1 MAVWRPLPFV
11 RQASLK
17 TWALFAAPKERRV
30 QAEIALSAQKRRP
43 RLSWAAAARLTLPVT
58 LFLSLIPE
66 LVLAERKYALFGGG
80 FGQSQTLDTPL
91 EIGAFLLGLLLC
103 QVLVFL
109 LLYRL
114 LRRLHRKRP
123 DSPLFHFNF
132 LYFVGG
138 GWLAILIGKYQALA
152 FFSDAMSFQIIRNLG
167 GGSLTDA
174 LLYSLS
180 EAGLMLIGGG
190 CALLFY
196 AAVRFLFR
204 RRWRE
209 AAALPDYWQPSRRQW
224 LALLV
229 AAPLVLFAVNR
240 VDDARAALS
249 RFNSVTAIAFV
260 LEQATDF
267 DRDGYSLYSFPID
280 RQPFDGSRHPYA
292 LDIPGDGIDQDGL
305 AGDFRFSGAAPRAE
319 TPVIP
324 GARKPNAILIVLES
338 TRADGIGRHVEG
350 RAVTPV
356 LDALAAHGSAAPR
369 AYSHVGY
376 TTASLQSLFTGTLA
390 PLDDRQ
396 SLVRDFLAN
405 GYEVGTFS
413 GQAEDFGDTA
423 RLVGLRRGRIFV
435 DGTTLKDQRSGA
447 FAAQGSVNIDGKVL
461 LREFDRRLGNPAAWQ
476 RPHFLYFNLQSA
488 HFPYFNPGMDRV
500 LPGEPVARGDIAIG
514 NRDHVAATY
523 WNAIAYNDRLIGA
536 LLARL
541 RRLGVLENTIVVVTA
556 DHGES
561 LFDDGFLGHD
571 HMLNEQ
577 QTRIP
582 FIVSR
587 AGVAMPAVIGLDDMR
602 ALILRAAGAQ
612 VAEPSGRPIFQFLGS
627 LDRPG
632 AIGTIDANGHRL
644 VFDFFQETVRDSA
657 TGRSTRYSDLAPGS
671 AEKSAA
677 DALLDEW
684 ARQRW
689 LRHLQGG

>member
-1 MAVWRPLPFV
+1 MSAELAALPEK
-11 RQASLK
+11 RKL
-17 TWALFAAPKERRV
+17 RV
-30 QAEIALSAQKRRP
+30 T
-43 RLSWAAAARLTLPVT
+43 WAAAARFTLPGTILVT
-58 LFLSLIPE
+58 LVFE
-66 LVLAERKYALFGGG
+66 LLLAERKYALIGGG
-80 FGQSQTLDTPL
+80 FGQSQTLDAPL
-91 EIGAFLLGLLLC
+91 EIGAFLIGLLLC
-103 QVLVFL
+103 QILVFL

-132 LYFVGG
+132 LFFAGG
-138 GWLAILIGKYQALA
+138 GWLAILVGKYQALA

-190 CALLFY
+190 VALLFY
-196 AAVRFLFR
+196 AGIRFFFR

-209 AAALPDYWQPSRRQW
+209 AAVLPDYWRPTRRQW

-229 AAPLVLFAVNR
+229 ATPLMLFAVER

-249 RFNSVTAIAFV
+249 RFNSVTAIGFV
-260 LEQATDF
+260 LEEATDF
-267 DRDGYSLYSFPID
+267 DRDGYSFFSYPID
-280 RQPFDGSRHPYA
+280 RHPFDGNSYPYA

-305 AGDFRFSGAAPRAE
+305 AGDFHFSGAAPA
-319 TPVIP
+319 PQAAVIP
-324 GARKPNAILIVLES
+324 ADRRPNVILIVLES
-338 TRADGIGRHVEG
+338 TRADAIGRQVDG
-350 RAVTPV
+350 RPLTPV
-356 LDALAAHGSAAPR
+356 MSALAANGSLAPR
-369 AYSHVGY
+369 AYSHVGF

-423 RLVGLRRGRIFV
+423 NLVGLRRGQIFV
-435 DGTTLKDQRSGA
+435 DGTMLKDERSGA
-447 FAAQGSVNIDGKVL
+447 FAAQGSVNIDGKIL
-461 LREFDRRLGNPAAWQ
+461 LREFDRRLGRPDAWA

-500 LPGEPVARGDIAIG
+500 LPGEPVARGDINAG
-514 NRDHVAATY
+514 NRDHVAHTY

-536 LLARL
+536 LLERL
-541 RRLGVLENTIVVVTA
+541 RRLGVLDNSIVVVTA

-561 LFDDGFLGHD
+561 LFDDGFLGHG

-582 FIVSR
+582 FIISR
-587 AGVAMPAVIGLDDMR
+587 PGVAMPQVIGLDDMR

-612 VAEPSGRPIFQFLGS
+612 VAAPTGQPIFQFLGS

-632 AIGTIDANGHRL
+632 AIGTIDASGRRL

-657 TGRSTRYSDLAPGS
+657 TGRSVRYADLAAGS

>member
-1 MAVWRPLPFV
+1 MSAELAALPEK
-11 RQASLK
+11 RKL
-17 TWALFAAPKERRV
+17 RV
-30 QAEIALSAQKRRP
+30 N
-43 RLSWAAAARLTLPVT
+43 WAAAARFTLPATILLTLVA
-58 LFLSLIPE
+58 E
-66 LVLAERKYALFGGG
+66 LLLAERKYAIFGGG
-80 FGQSQTLDTPL
+80 FGQPRTLDSPL
-91 EIGAFLLGLLLC
+91 EIGAFLGGLLLC
-103 QVLVFL
+103 QAVVFL

-132 LYFVGG
+132 LFFVGG
-138 GWLAILIGKYQALA
+138 GALAALIGKYQALA

-190 CALLFY
+190 FALLFY
-196 AAVRFLFR
+196 AAVRFFFR

-209 AAALPDYWQPSRRQW
+209 AVPFPDYWRLSRRQW
-224 LALLV
+224 LALM
-229 AAPLVLFAVNR
+229 AATPLMLFAVNR
-240 VDDARAALS
+240 VDDSRAALT
-249 RFNSVTAIAFV
+249 RFNAVTAIGFV

-267 DRDGYSLYSFPID
+267 DRDGYSFYSFPLD

-292 LDIPGDGIDQDGL
+292 LDFPNDGIDQDGL
-305 AGDFRFSGAAPRAE
+305 AGDFSFSGSQAAAPA
-319 TPVIP
+319 PVIP
-324 GARKPNAILIVLES
+324 AGNRPNVILIVLES
-338 TRADGIGRHVEG
+338 TRADAIGRRVDG

-356 LDALAAHGSAAPR
+356 LDALAAHGSVAPR
-369 AYSHVGY
+369 AYSHVGF
-376 TTASLQSLFTGTLA
+376 TTESLQSLFTGTLA
-390 PLDDRQ
+390 PRDDRQ
-396 SLVRDFLAN
+396 SLVRDFLTN
-405 GYEVGTFS
+405 GYQVATFS

-423 RLVGLRRGRIFV
+423 NLVGLRRGQVFV
-435 DGTTLKDQRSGA
+435 DGTMLKDQRSGA
-447 FAAQGSVNIDGKVL
+447 FAAQGSVNVDGKVL
-461 LREFDRRLGNPAAWQ
+461 LREFDRRLGNPQAWQ
-476 RPHFLYFNLQSA
+476 RPHFVYLNFQSA

-500 LPGEPVARGDIAIG
+500 LPGEPIARADIAIG
-514 NRDHVAATY
+514 NRDRVAQTY

-536 LLARL
+536 LLERL

-561 LFDDGFLGHD
+561 LFDDGFLGHG
-571 HMLNEQ
+571 HMLNDQ

-582 FIVSR
+582 FILSR
-587 AGVAMPAVIGLDDMR
+587 PGVAMPPVIGLDDMR
-602 ALILRAAGAQ
+602 ALILRAAGAS
-612 VAEPSGRPIFQFLGS
+612 VAEPSGRPVFQFLGS

-632 AIGTIDANGHRL
+632 AIGMVDAQGRRF
-644 VFDFFQETVRDSA
+644 VFDFLQETLIDSA
-657 TGRSTRYSDLAPGS
+657 GGRSLRYAELAPGS

-677 DALLDEW
+677 DALLNEW